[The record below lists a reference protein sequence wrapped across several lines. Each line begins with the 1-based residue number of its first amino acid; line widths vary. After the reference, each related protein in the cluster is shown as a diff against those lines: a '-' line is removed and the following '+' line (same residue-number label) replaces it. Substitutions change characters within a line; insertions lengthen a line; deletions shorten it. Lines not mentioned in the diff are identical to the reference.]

1 MSYQCIPLEKLEDG
15 LSSFRL
21 TTPSRIAAIE
31 GSLATSGQLQPV
43 IVRSYGKGYQLL
55 DGFKRFYAAR
65 SLHWQELECR
75 VIDADDVTAKI
86 MLLACNS
93 HGGGLEAYE
102 QGGVIYSLKREHHLD
117 ESRIADL
124 LHRSVSWVSRRL
136 SLIERLDESVSD
148 HLRLGHITST
158 HAREL
163 SRLPRGKQDEF
174 LKIVLNHGLTSRQT
188 ALLVGKYLGAK
199 NIAEQTYLM
208 AHPMEIIERATLE
221 GEVYDCRL
229 GSRGNRLLKTSRLLV
244 HYQHVFIGICNHSLG
259 EELSPQELKILSPGF
274 GEIAR
279 KAQII
284 QSLLKLYV
292 HERRVHRK

>member
-1 MSYQCIPLEKLEDG
+1 MSYQCIQIEQIAD
-15 LSSFRL
+15 SFSRFRL

-43 IVRSYGKGYQLL
+43 VVRSSAAGYELL

-65 SLHWQELECR
+65 SLHWREIECR
-75 VIDADDVTAKI
+75 VIEADDITAKI
-86 MLLACNS
+86 MLLTCNS
-93 HGGGLEAYE
+93 HAGGLEPYE

-136 SLIERLDESVSD
+136 SLIERLEKSVSD

-174 LKIVLNHGLTSRQT
+174 LKIVMDHGLTSRQT
-188 ALLVGKYLGAK
+188 AFLAGKYLGTK
-199 NIAEQTYLM
+199 HIAEQAYLV
-208 AHPMEIIERATLE
+208 AHPMEIIERSALE
-221 GEVYDCRL
+221 DDVYDCRL

-244 HYQHVFIGICNHSLG
+244 HYQHVFIGACKHPSLSELRE
-259 EELSPQELKILSPGF
+259 EELTILVPVF
-274 GEIAR
+274 TDIAH
-279 KAQII
+279 KAHII
-284 QSLLKLYV
+284 QSLLKSYP
-292 HERRVHRK
+292 HER